1 MRPLKGLHL
10 NPDHTGVTAG
20 DFIVSTPA
28 LIITGSRLQ
37 HASVGVI
44 RKMPEALLDPGG
56 SSPGP
61 KDGTYVW
68 SNLGFVTSN
77 KTKMSV

>member
-61 KDGTYVW
+61 KDGAYVW